1 MQDTQHR
8 PLRITLLISLFLLG
22 GLILGYILSLFLIW
36 SPEEK
41 RAKNGQPNTFSQ
53 FFRQYLKA
61 LAIVLG
67 VWIAIILLNFAS
79 QLA

>member
-1 MQDTQHR
+1 MQDTQRR

-36 SPEEK
+36 SPEER
-41 RAKNGQPNTFSQ
+41 RAKNGETNTFSQ

-61 LAIVLG
+61 LAIVLAI
-67 VWIAIILLNFAS
+67 WILVILLRFA
-79 QLA
+79 A